1 MIQPSLVG
9 PLLLAQID
17 KWEQMGRDFRTDHTK
32 LDPSLIVAS
41 IVTLLV
47 VIVFLWGL
55 SRLLN
60 RQEGRRLF
68 NSPKQLFRSLCRA
81 HELSRAQCRLLLQIA
96 RSQGA
101 TQPASL
107 FLEPELLESA
117 ARQPQ
122 FKSQQEAFRQLRAR
136 LFSDLSPPAV
146 RVPEEFAAAKP
157 PAVASAPS
165 INAEPAATAR
175 GIARPPKGG
184 APTVGV
190 SPVGGA
196 ASSAAPS

>member
-1 MIQPSLVG
+1 MMHQLLAR
-9 PLLLAQID
+9 PLLFGQID
-17 KWEQMGRDFRTDHTK
+17 KWEQMGRDFRHDHTK
-32 LDPSLIVAS
+32 LDPSLIVVS

-47 VIVFLWGL
+47 VIVFLWAL

-96 RSQGA
+96 RSQNVS
-101 TQPASL
+101 QPASL
-107 FLEPELLESA
+107 FLEPERLDTA

-122 FKSQQEAFRQLRAR
+122 FKSQQEAFRHLRAR

-146 RVPEEFAAAKP
+146 RVPEMLAAAKP
-157 PAVASAPS
+157 AVVAPS
-165 INAEPAATAR
+165 PSFNPKPTTTAR
-175 GIARPPKGG
+175 GAARPPKSGT
-184 APTVGV
+184 PTVGV
-190 SPVGGA
+190 PPLGGA
-196 ASSAAPS
+196 AS